1 MKLFPTIINY
11 ITILSCLAAVSCK
24 KDDVKI
30 QESSVPAPPILEAY
44 NPTYIQPPM
53 LPYILPMHNPEFNKM
68 TVEGVVLGRKLYYD
82 KILSTNNRSC
92 SSCHLPQYS
101 FSLPFMGPIGTAIL
115 PHVNLGWYN
124 KYGWEGGEDHL
135 DYVALADLAEGNPF
149 LNANADSIDSRFK
162 RSTEYQQMF
171 WSAFGVSITTQTDS
185 VRKNYISFAL
195 AQFLRSMVSNDAK
208 FDKYLRGEVA
218 LTPQELSGFNVFIS
232 ENKGDC
238 FHCHGTGNNPMW
250 SDLQFH
256 NNALNSTFSGVDLGR
271 FNVTGNPS
279 DIGKFKTPTLRN
291 IALSAPYMHD
301 NRYTTLEEVID
312 FYSEGLQQS
321 PYVDPLMQK
330 IGQGGAQL
338 TAADKADLVAFLKTL
353 TDSTFINNPDFLTP

>member
-1 MKLFPTIINY
+1 MVFMF
-11 ITILSCLAAVSCK
+11 SCK
-24 KDDVKI
+24 KDENKI
-30 QESSVPAPPILEAY
+30 DNITVSSTPIFGTY
-44 NPTYIQPPM
+44 NPTYIQPKM
-53 LPYILPMHNPEFNKM
+53 LPYILPMHNPDFNKM
-68 TVEGVVLGRKLYYD
+68 TVEGVALGRKLYYD

-101 FSLPFMGPIGTAIL
+101 FSLPFIGPIGTAIL

-218 LTPQELSGFNVFIS
+218 LTAQELSGFNVFVS

-271 FNVTGNPS
+271 YNVTGNPS

-301 NRYTTLEEVID
+301 NRFATLEEVVD

-321 PYVDPLMQK
+321 SYVDPLMQK
-330 IGQGGAQL
+330 IGQGGTQL
-338 TAADKADLVAFLKTL
+338 TVADKADLVAFLKTL

>member
-1 MKLFPTIINY
+1 MKYLTRNIIY
-11 ITILSCLAAVSCK
+11 CLTLVMVFMFSCK
-24 KDDVKI
+24 KDENKI
-30 QESSVPAPPILEAY
+30 DNITVSSTPIFGTY
-44 NPTYIQPPM
+44 NPTYIQPKM
-53 LPYILPMHNPEFNKM
+53 LPYILPMHNPDFNKM
-68 TVEGVVLGRKLYYD
+68 TVEGVALGRKLYYD

-101 FSLPFMGPIGTAIL
+101 FSLPFIGPIGTAIL

-218 LTPQELSGFNVFIS
+218 LTAQELSGFNVFVS

-271 FNVTGNPS
+271 YNVTGNPS

-301 NRYTTLEEVID
+301 NRFATLEEVVD

-321 PYVDPLMQK
+321 SYVDPLMQK
-330 IGQGGAQL
+330 IGQGGTQL
-338 TAADKADLVAFLKTL
+338 TVADKADLVAFLKTL